1 MGVLASILSVAIILI
16 CLCLAL
22 SGSGDDGASGEH
34 EVSRKLRA
42 ISPEYI
48 VLEDIYLPLPDGT
61 TTQVD
66 QIVVSIYG
74 VFVIEAKDYSGWIFG
89 NESQRQWTQ
98 TLHIGWGDTEKHHF
112 QNPIRQNWRHIYALS
127 DLLNLPRRYFHNVI
141 AFSSRA
147 EFRTLMPDN
156 VMYRRHLRAYIKS
169 FDVPLLS
176 EAGVER
182 TVAAIRRWANSVT
195 AEQREAHVDN
205 LIRRH
210 DPKCLSVAVA
220 EGKLKCVKCGARMV
234 LRHRKSDGKP
244 FYGCSRF
251 PACRS
256 VIPA

>member
-1 MGVLASILSVAIILI
+1 MRATAN
-16 CLCLAL
+16 L
-22 SGSGDDGASGEH
+22 SGTGRT
-34 EVSRKLRA
+34 EVE
-42 ISPEYI
+42 P
-48 VLEDIYLPLPDGT
+48 IYLPLPDGT

-156 VMYRRHLRAYIKS
+156 G
-169 FDVPLLS
+169 LL
-176 EAGVER
+176 G
-182 TVAAIRRWANSVT
+182 T
-195 AEQREAHVDN
+195 
-205 LIRRH
+205 
-210 DPKCLSVAVA
+210 
-220 EGKLKCVKCGARMV
+220 M
-234 LRHRKSDGKP
+234 RK
-244 FYGCSRF
+244 
-251 PACRS
+251 
-256 VIPA
+256 VV

>member
-112 QNPIRQNWRHIYALS
+112 QNPIRQNWRHI
-127 DLLNLPRRYFHNVI
+127 
-141 AFSSRA
+141 
-147 EFRTLMPDN
+147 
-156 VMYRRHLRAYIKS
+156 
-169 FDVPLLS
+169 
-176 EAGVER
+176 
-182 TVAAIRRWANSVT
+182 
-195 AEQREAHVDN
+195 
-205 LIRRH
+205 
-210 DPKCLSVAVA
+210 
-220 EGKLKCVKCGARMV
+220 
-234 LRHRKSDGKP
+234 
-244 FYGCSRF
+244 
-251 PACRS
+251 
-256 VIPA
+256 